1 MSRRAE
7 ATCLRS
13 SIGDEAY
20 EEFLGGE
27 VLTSYGKVGDLDP
40 LFSCLTGDNFVFF
53 GVGFTAA
60 RAEVTPEIHTCLF
73 DLGREHP
80 AEDAWLQQKGGPI
93 ILRDSSSRLLGTHP
107 LNSLP

>member
-1 MSRRAE
+1 MTAQTTGQDVLDRVSEAE

-27 VLTSYGKVGDLDP
+27 VLTSYEKVGDLDS
-40 LFSCLTGDNFVFF
+40 LFSCITGDNFVLL

-80 AEDAWLQQKGGPI
+80 AEGAWLQQKGRSP
-93 ILRDSSSRLLGTHP
+93 RSDAP
-107 LNSLP
+107 

>member
-1 MSRRAE
+1 M
-7 ATCLRS
+7 
-13 SIGDEAY
+13 
-20 EEFLGGE
+20 
-27 VLTSYGKVGDLDP
+27 
-40 LFSCLTGDNFVFF
+40 FF

>member
-1 MSRRAE
+1 MTAQTTGQDVLDHVSEAD

-40 LFSCLTGDNFVFF
+40 LFSCLTGDNFVLF

-80 AEDAWLQQKGGPI
+80 DAVVAF
-93 ILRDSSSRLLGTHP
+93 LGIETP
-107 LNSLP
+107 PG

>member
-1 MSRRAE
+1 MTAQTTGQDVLDRVSE
-7 ATCLRS
+7 ADAACLRS

-40 LFSCLTGDNFVFF
+40 LFSCLTGDNFVLF

-60 RAEVTPEIHTCLF
+60 RAEVTPETHTSLF

-80 AEDAWLQQKGGPI
+80 DAVVAF
-93 ILRDSSSRLLGTHP
+93 LGIETP
-107 LNSLP
+107 PG

>member
-1 MSRRAE
+1 MTAQTTGQDVLDRVSEAE

-40 LFSCLTGDNFVFF
+40 LFSCLTGDNFVLF
-53 GVGFTAA
+53 GVDFTAA
-60 RAEVTPEIHTCLF
+60 RVEVTTESHICPF

-80 AEDAWLQQKGGPI
+80 AEGA
-93 ILRDSSSRLLGTHP
+93 
-107 LNSLP
+107 